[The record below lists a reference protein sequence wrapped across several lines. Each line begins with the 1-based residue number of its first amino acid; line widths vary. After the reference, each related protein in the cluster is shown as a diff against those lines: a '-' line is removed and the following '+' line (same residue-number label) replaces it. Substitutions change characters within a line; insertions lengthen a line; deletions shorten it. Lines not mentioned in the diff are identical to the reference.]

1 MMLKVGELARRSGL
15 TVRTL
20 HHYDSI
26 GLLTP
31 SGRSDA
37 GYRLYNRDDV
47 ARLHQV
53 QALRRFGMT
62 LADIGHFLARPGT
75 SLPDLIAR
83 QIDSLD
89 QQIAEAA
96 KLRAQLAS
104 LRGQLMAGEEPEL
117 ASWLHTLEQMTVYDK
132 YFSKQE
138 LQQMPLYSQASL
150 RDEWQQLVAA
160 VGEKMTAG
168 IPPAD
173 PAVQELAGQWMATFS
188 QHAGHNPE
196 FMQRLDNMWANEE
209 SVRAQTGITPAM
221 RGYIAAANGEA
232 KLAIY
237 SKYMLPHEINT
248 MRKHFQCRAREW
260 PELIGAVR
268 EQMAVNPSPATPQ
281 ARELARRWFGLFTDM
296 VGTDPDARLRFRRA
310 HEQEPAL
317 NAGRLMTDELLDF
330 LRQAHAGA

>member
-26 GLLTP
+26 GLLKP

-53 QALRRFGMT
+53 QALRRFGMA
-62 LADIGHFLARPGT
+62 LADIGHFLAQPGA

-89 QQIAEAA
+89 HQIAEAA
-96 KLRAQLAS
+96 KLRAQLSA
-104 LRGQLMAGEEPEL
+104 LRGQLLAGEEPEL
-117 ASWLHTLEQMTVYDK
+117 ASWLTTLEQMTVYDK

-138 LQQMPLYSQASL
+138 LEHMPIYHDAAA
-150 RDEWQQLVAA
+150 RDEWAQLVAA
-160 VGEKMTAG
+160 VGEKMAAG
-168 IPPAD
+168 ISPAD
-173 PAVQELAGQWMATFS
+173 PAVQQLAVRWMTTFS
-188 QHAGHNPE
+188 QHAGGSAE
-196 FMQRLDNMWANEE
+196 IMARLDNMWAREE
-209 SVRAQTGITPAM
+209 TIRAQSGITPEM
-221 RGYIAAANGEA
+221 RGYIAAANGET

-237 SKYMLPHEINT
+237 AKYMQPQEIAV

-260 PELIGAVR
+260 PELIGAIR
-268 EQMAVNPSPATPQ
+268 AQMSSDPSPAAPA
-281 ARELARRWFGLFTDM
+281 ARELAHKWFELFTDM
-296 VGTDPDARLRFRRA
+296 VGTAPDARLRFRQA
-310 HEQEPAL
+310 HQNEPVL
-317 NAGRLMTDELLDF
+317 NSGRLMTDDLLEF